1 MGRVDSHRGV
11 KAEPVDVGAQRL
23 ARCGLARRRA
33 SWGQHLPS
41 CARSE
46 GDALRHRPRL
56 QRARRARLLT
66 VGIRLGEV
74 RLAIGLD
81 QRAPACEQLH
91 QPGDDRS
98 AVVAQERERLAG
110 FETTLA
116 RTREQRAKL
125 D

>member
-33 SWGQHLPS
+33 SSGQHLPS

-46 GDALRHRPRL
+46 GDALRHRPPL
-56 QRARRARLLT
+56 QRARRARLRT

-81 QRAPACEQLH
+81 QRAPAREQLH

-116 RTREQRAKL
+116 RLRELRAKL
-125 D
+125 G